1 METEAPPEA
10 VAFVRV
16 LRASMTLRRALET
29 RLLAAHR
36 MTISDYEA
44 LLVLRDAE
52 EGAMRRVDLAQ
63 RLLLSPSGV
72 TRLLEGLQ
80 RLGLVE
86 NAECSHDRRVSYAV
100 ITADGR
106 KALECATEAHHAA
119 LREELGEQLT
129 PEELATLTDLLG
141 RIPGV
146 DEPEACPLDATA

>member
-1 METEAPPEA
+1 
-10 VAFVRV
+10 VRV
-16 LRASMTLRRALET
+16 LRASMTLRRALEAQ
-29 RLLAAHR
+29 LLAEHR

-80 RLGLVE
+80 ELGLVE
-86 NAECSHDRRVSYAV
+86 NAECTHDKRVSYAV

-106 KALECATEAHHAA
+106 KALDCATEARHEA
-119 LREELGEQLT
+119 LRKALGGQLT
-129 PEELATLTDLLG
+129 RVELATLADLLG

-146 DEPEACPLDATA
+146 DDAEGCPLDATA